1 MTNKQK
7 SALVRQMTDRL
18 KKLPDGKKTSV
29 AKLLEQADLSD
40 EEFAFDANDLE
51 NLWETLLRQTKR
63 ERLTLQII
71 HTVPGM
77 EYLSE
82 FAVKRN

>member
-7 SALVRQMTDRL
+7 NALVHQMADRL

>member
-7 SALVRQMTDRL
+7 SALVHQMTDRL